1 MTLFIIRINAFLCL
15 SGMMILT
22 NVYVDV
28 GHSHPNPERDFWGYE
43 AQHTCAKP
51 QHRWD
56 TQ

>member
-1 MTLFIIRINAFLCL
+1 MTLLIIRINAFLCL

-22 NVYVDV
+22 SVYVDV